1 LRDLFES
8 PTVAGVAQAIEKRHD
23 STQVTN
29 QVRDLRAEV
38 ILDSKIQNQSVA
50 FEYITEPK
58 NIFLTGSTGFL
69 GVYLLSE
76 LLEQTQGDIYCLVR
90 ATSSEQGKQRLQR
103 ALESY
108 SLWNETKSSR
118 IIPVIGEL
126 SAPLFG
132 LDEPQ
137 FNHLASQV
145 DVIYHNGAW
154 VNFVYSYSILKPANV
169 LGTHEVL
176 RLASQAKI
184 KPVHFISTIS
194 VFFSSAYSD
203 KEVIFESDSLDYSPD
218 NDDGYS
224 ESKWVAEKLVMEARD
239 RNLPVCIYRP
249 GRITGHSQTGFCNT
263 EDLFSRMVK
272 GCIQL
277 GAVPNLEGVFS
288 DIVPVDYVSKA
299 IVNISQQKESLG
311 KAFHMVN
318 PNDIYV
324 NEAFNMLCSWGYPI
338 EKMDYEKWR
347 TKLICQAE
355 NSNKNALYPLLP
367 LFSEEFPVNAKMPR
381 YDCKH
386 TIHGLADTDI
396 VCPSIDSKLLNTYYS
411 YFQSSGFLNAPQ

>member
-1 LRDLFES
+1 M
-8 PTVAGVAQAIEKRHD
+8 I
-23 STQVTN
+23 
-29 QVRDLRAEV
+29 
-38 ILDSKIQNQSVA
+38 
-50 FEYITEPK
+50 
-58 NIFLTGSTGFL
+58 
-69 GVYLLSE
+69 
-76 LLEQTQGDIYCLVR
+76 
-90 ATSSEQGKQRLQR
+90 
-103 ALESY
+103 
-108 SLWNETKSSR
+108 
-118 IIPVIGEL
+118 
-126 SAPLFG
+126 
-132 LDEPQ
+132 
-137 FNHLASQV
+137 
-145 DVIYHNGAW
+145 
-154 VNFVYSYSILKPANV
+154 
-169 LGTHEVL
+169 
-176 RLASQAKI
+176 
-184 KPVHFISTIS
+184 
-194 VFFSSAYSD
+194 
-203 KEVIFESDSLDYSPD
+203 
-218 NDDGYS
+218 
-224 ESKWVAEKLVMEARD
+224 
-239 RNLPVCIYRP
+239 
-249 GRITGHSQTGFCNT
+249 
-263 EDLFSRMVK
+263 K

-324 NEAFNMLCSWGYPI
+324 NEAFNMLCYWGYPI